1 MIFGRLLLMGCG
13 CEGFMYNNEDVLCA
27 RTKIL
32 MRTPTAGN
40 TAMRTLTAGNTA
52 FQMRT
57 LTAGNTTFQRMC
69 TLTAGNTAILMR
81 TLTAG
86 NTAFQ
91 MHSPTAGN
99 TTMLIVSLME
109 HQTARLFNCGSTK
122 TDRQWAFL
130 KKDN

>member
-1 MIFGRLLLMGCG
+1 MGCG

-32 MRTPTAGN
+32 MRT
-40 TAMRTLTAGNTA
+40 LTAGNTA
-52 FQMRT
+52 ILKRTPTARNTAIQMR
-57 LTAGNTTFQRMC
+57 